1 MLIGYAKVFTH
12 DQYLDLQK
20 DDINAAGFER
30 IFVDDLSGSTS
41 SRLGLQQA
49 IESVQREDVLVVW
62 RQDRLGRALGGSLV
76 APTRALSGRQL
87 PIRIRRRNGAGPRA
101 PHRLL
106 APSGHGAGH

>member
-30 IFVDDLSGSTS
+30 IFVDDLSGSNS

-49 IESVQREDVLVVW
+49 IES
-62 RQDRLGRALGGSLV
+62 LGQETCSWCGGRTAL
-76 APTRALSGRQL
+76 
-87 PIRIRRRNGAGPRA
+87 
-101 PHRLL
+101 
-106 APSGHGAGH
+106 AGHSGKSGAKPDGA